1 METLWLI
8 GCLALVVLLGYLV
21 MRKVGKFLEENP
33 IEEEPSEDLNVEKKE

>member
-8 GCLALVVLLGYLV
+8 GCLALATLLGYLA

-33 IEEEPSEDLNVEKKE
+33 IEEEPAEDSNLEKKG